1 MLTMSCGIVFC
12 VILVLLQAILAHPFS
27 PNDRQ
32 HQPQVR
38 NDAPTIED
46 VFLPM
51 SFNPP
56 PATIR
61 SRNDHP
67 QRPVGVAQEGVLQT
81 NKFYASF
88 FANDQDNRT
97 WTHPYSVWWP
107 KNNATQGRGLS
118 ISHTDRKDFIYGP
131 GDPVE
136 SFEDTSFRQSLA
148 LSARELGN
156 GTGLTMNSLTAE
168 SVNVNLAPS
177 RSVQPLISFPL
188 VQGMAFV
195 TGIYNGASVLIQTQ
209 QQFSDV
215 TELGVVFRGST
226 EAVYGWSLRL
236 ADESTWLI
244 YITGSHRTGYMA
256 PNSTSK
262 EPTLSLLD
270 RRTLVGPI
278 GFRGTVQV
286 AKNPIGESG
295 LSVFNA
301 AAGAYPETGEVSGSV
316 SGRCGTYTLSW
327 SKKGVQEQE
336 LLMFALPHHVASFD
350 EDTASQITS
359 ITLASTSKGIA
370 TAVLADSFTM
380 VEDDLPTDIGFDP
393 WSPRLGS
400 VGSAEA
406 SGGTIS
412 ERAKSAVSSIGK
424 LELQGDITVLTNLTS
439 KYYAGIAFSIY
450 ARSLYATTKIAGEA
464 SVSSRSLQ
472 KLENAFSR
480 YVNNLEPNPLAYDT
494 VWGGICSTG
503 SYGNN
508 DSSID
513 FGNTYYNDHN
523 FHYGYY
529 VYTAAIIGYLD
540 PEWLTRNNS
549 ANKIWVNTLIRD
561 WANPSTEDPYFPF
574 SRSYDW
580 YHGHSWARGVLESE
594 NGKDQESS
602 AEDAFSTYAIKMWG
616 RAIGDPVMEARGNL
630 QLAITARALQ
640 SYYLL
645 DSNNTV
651 QPPDFI
657 GVRAAGILFDRLVNH
672 TTYFGDQVSFVQGIH
687 MLPINPSSA
696 YTRKAAFVR
705 EEWDQYF
712 AGNKSGSLTG
722 DGFVG
727 HVYVNLAIADMEGA
741 RESYEFMLR
750 QPVNGSS
757 VDGQSLAWNL
767 AYTAGLGGSLASNST
782 VDAVRRR
789 TRA

>member
-1 MLTMSCGIVFC
+1 MSY
-12 VILVLLQAILAHPFS
+12 
-27 PNDRQ
+27 
-32 HQPQVR
+32 
-38 NDAPTIED
+38 
-46 VFLPM
+46 
-51 SFNPP
+51 NPP
-56 PATIR
+56 PANIR

-67 QRPVGVAQEGVLQT
+67 QLPVGVAQEGPLQT
-81 NKFYASF
+81 NKFYANF
-88 FANDQDNRT
+88 LANDQDNRT

-107 KNNATQGRGLS
+107 KNNASQGHGLS
-118 ISHTDRKDFIYGP
+118 ISHTDREDFIYGP

-136 SFEDTSFRQSLA
+136 SFEDTFFRQSLGLA
-148 LSARELGN
+148 AKELGN
-156 GTGLTMNSLTAE
+156 GTVLTTDSLTAE

-177 RSVQPLISFPL
+177 RSAQPLVSFPL
-188 VQGMAFV
+188 VQGMGFV
-195 TGIYNGASVLIQTQ
+195 TGIYHGASVLIQTQ
-209 QQFSDV
+209 QQFSNI
-215 TELGVVFRGST
+215 TELGLVFQGASA
-226 EAVYGWSLRL
+226 AVYGWSVSLD
-236 ADESTWLI
+236 DESIWLI
-244 YITGSHRTGYMA
+244 YLTGSPGVGYMA
-256 PNSTSK
+256 PNSTSTR
-262 EPTLSLLD
+262 PVLSLLN
-270 RRTLVGPI
+270 RRALVGPP

-286 AKNPIGESG
+286 AKNPGGESG
-295 LSVFNA
+295 MSVLNA
-301 AAGAYPETGEVSGSV
+301 AAGAYPETGKVSGSV
-316 SGRCGTYTLSW
+316 SGRSGTYTFSW

-350 EDTASQITS
+350 EETASRTTP

-370 TAVLADSFTM
+370 TAVLTDAFTM
-380 VEDDLPTDIGFDP
+380 VEDDLPTDIEFDP

-400 VGSAEA
+400 VGSADA
-406 SGGTIS
+406 PGGTVS
-412 ERAKSAVSSIGK
+412 ERAKSAVSSVGK
-424 LELQGDITVLTNLTS
+424 LELQGDITELTNLTS
-439 KYYAGIAFSIY
+439 KYYAGIAFSMY
-450 ARSLYATTKIAGEA
+450 ARSLYATTNIAGET
-464 SVSSRSLQ
+464 SVFARSLQ
-472 KLENAFSR
+472 KLENAFAR

-494 VWGGICSTG
+494 VWGGVCSTG
-503 SYGNN
+503 SYGNK

-540 PEWLTRNNS
+540 PDWLTRNNS
-549 ANKIWVNTLIRD
+549 ANKVWVNTLIRD
-561 WANPSTEDPYFPF
+561 WTNPSTEDPFFPF

-580 YHGHSWARGVLESE
+580 YHGHSWARGVLEAE

-616 RAIGDPVMEARGNL
+616 RIIGDPVMEARGNL

-651 QPPDFI
+651 QLPDFI

-687 MLPINPSSA
+687 MLPVNPSSA

-722 DGFVG
+722 GGFVG
-727 HVYVNLAIADMEGA
+727 HVYVNLAIADMDGA
-741 RESYEFMLR
+741 RESYEFMLQ

-767 AYTAGLGGSLASNST
+767 AYTAALGGSLASNST
-782 VDAVRRR
+782 VSSVRRR
-789 TRA
+789 TRDLGAV